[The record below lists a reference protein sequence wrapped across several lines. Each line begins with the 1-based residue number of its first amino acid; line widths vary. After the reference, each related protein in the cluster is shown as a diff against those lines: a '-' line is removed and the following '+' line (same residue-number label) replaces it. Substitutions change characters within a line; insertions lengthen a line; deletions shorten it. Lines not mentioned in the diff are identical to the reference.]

1 MDSPVG
7 PGAER
12 PREGSPPEGA
22 RLGAPG
28 SGIPSDGVRLATP
41 ADDAALRALLRRAV
55 MPGAV
60 QVAFTREPAYAAG
73 QGAAGASDATV
84 VWQREGALTAMGRC
98 SVRTLHRNGAP
109 TRVAYLGELRFDP
122 TRPTSAR
129 GMRDGYAALAEFAA
143 AAGAEGCFTSIAEDN
158 ARARRV
164 LENGGRLG
172 LPAYRPLYRL
182 VTLLAPLRRSSLK
195 LVLSNAR
202 GTASAT
208 ETEVSSSQQ
217 VDELTAFLEA
227 SARRAQLSLTWDA
240 ARWQSLAA
248 HGIRPADFV
257 VVRANG
263 EIVAAA
269 AVWDQRSFRQTVI
282 AGYDGVLGQ
291 VRPLVNAVR
300 ALADEPRLP
309 APGET
314 LAQGSLL
321 GATVSSPE
329 HWPALWRAAA
339 IRGAARGLSWLALA
353 RDAEDAELPV
363 LRLLLRPRE
372 YRTTLYDVLWR
383 DRPVWREP
391 WHVGIARPEVALL

>member
-1 MDSPVG
+1 VIASPDVRV
-7 PGAER
+7 PT
-12 PREGSPPEGA
+12 
-22 RLGAPG
+22 
-28 SGIPSDGVRLATP
+28 DGVRLATP

-73 QGAAGASDATV
+73 QGVASATDATV
-84 VWQREGALTAMGRC
+84 VWQRDGALTAMGRC
-98 SVRTLHRNGAP
+98 SVRTLHRNGVP

-172 LPAYRPLYRL
+172 LPAYRPVYRL
-182 VTLLAPLRRSSLK
+182 VTLLAPLRRRWL
-195 LVLSNAR
+195 APTPR
-202 GTASAT
+202 GTQGPGSAP
-208 ETEVSSSQQ
+208 EGDVLDEQQ
-217 VDELTAFLEA
+217 IDELTAFLEA
-227 SARRAQLSLTWDA
+227 RARRAQLSLTWDA

-263 EIVAAA
+263 GIVAAA
-269 AVWDQRSFRQTVI
+269 AVWDQRAFRQTVI
-282 AGYDGVLGQ
+282 AGYDGVLGH
-291 VRPLVNAVR
+291 VRPAVNAMR
-300 ALADEPRLP
+300 ALTGAPRLP
-309 APGET
+309 TPGES

-321 GATVSSPE
+321 GATVASPE
-329 HWPALWRAAA
+329 HWPALWRAAQVC
-339 IRGAARGLSWLALA
+339 GAARGLSWLALA

-363 LRLLLRPRE
+363 LRHLLRPRE

-383 DRPVWREP
+383 DRPAWREP

>member
-1 MDSPVG
+1 VIASPDVRV
-7 PGAER
+7 PT
-12 PREGSPPEGA
+12 
-22 RLGAPG
+22 
-28 SGIPSDGVRLATP
+28 DGVRLATP

-73 QGAAGASDATV
+73 QGVASATDATV
-84 VWQREGALTAMGRC
+84 VWQRDGALTAMGRC
-98 SVRTLHRNGAP
+98 SVRTLHRNGVP

-172 LPAYRPLYRL
+172 LPAYRPVYRL
-182 VTLLAPLRRSSLK
+182 VTLLAPLRRRWL
-195 LVLSNAR
+195 APTPR
-202 GTASAT
+202 GTQGPGSAP
-208 ETEVSSSQQ
+208 EGDVLDEQQ
-217 VDELTAFLEA
+217 IDELTAFLEA
-227 SARRAQLSLTWDA
+227 RARRAQLSLTWDA

-248 HGIRPADFV
+248 HGIRPADFL

-263 EIVAAA
+263 GIVAAA
-269 AVWDQRSFRQTVI
+269 AVWDQRAFRQTVI
-282 AGYDGVLGQ
+282 AGYDGLLGRA
-291 VRPLVNAVR
+291 RPAVNAMR
-300 ALADEPRLP
+300 ALAGAPRLP
-309 APGET
+309 TPGES

-321 GATVSSPE
+321 GATVASPE
-329 HWPALWRAAA
+329 HWPALWRAAQVC
-339 IRGAARGLSWLALA
+339 GAARGLSWLALA

-363 LRLLLRPRE
+363 LRHLLRPRE

-383 DRPVWREP
+383 DRPAWREP

>member
-1 MDSPVG
+1 MESS
-7 PGAER
+7 GATV
-12 PREGSPPEGA
+12 PT
-22 RLGAPG
+22 
-28 SGIPSDGVRLATP
+28 DGVRLATP

-60 QVAFTREPAYAAG
+60 QVAFTREPSYAAG
-73 QGAAGASDATV
+73 QGVAGATDATV
-84 VWQREGALTAMGRC
+84 VWQRDGALTAMGRC
-98 SVRTLHRNGAP
+98 SVRTLHRNGTP

-182 VTLLAPLRRSSLK
+182 VTLLAPLRRRG
-195 LVLSNAR
+195 LVRAPR
-202 GTASAT
+202 GAHDSQHDSQHAAQGDGASAPPI
-208 ETEVSSSQQ
+208 
-217 VDELTAFLEA
+217 DELTGFLE
-227 SARRAQLSLTWDA
+227 SHARRAQLSLTWDA

-263 EIVAAA
+263 GIVAAA
-269 AVWDQRSFRQTVI
+269 AVWDQRAFRQTVI
-282 AGYDGVLGQ
+282 AGYDGVLGH
-291 VRPLVNAVR
+291 VRPAVNAMR
-300 ALADEPRLP
+300 ALTGAPRLP
-309 APGET
+309 TPGES

-321 GATVSSPE
+321 GATVASPE
-329 HWPALWRAAA
+329 HWPALWRAAQVC
-339 IRGAARGLSWLALA
+339 GAARGLSWLALA

-363 LRLLLRPRE
+363 LRHLLRPRE

-383 DRPVWREP
+383 DRPAWREP